1 MQNREKG
8 FSKLELLAG
17 AIGVSPIPV
26 LGEICGTAFIY
37 KILKETPFGKEKGS
51 GILISA
57 AVTVLMRMQL
67 YTSIYA
73 PIYKKL
79 SEYLS

>member
-1 MQNREKG
+1 MPNKEKG
-8 FSKLELLAG
+8 FSKLDLLVG

-37 KILKETPFGKEKGS
+37 QIIKETPLGENKGS

-57 AVTVLMRMQL
+57 AVTALMRMQL

-79 SEYLS
+79 GEYIS